1 MMIPSKG
8 EKLPTRD
15 EITNLDRGAII
26 ESLISLIKA
35 LGLENDQ
42 MADRYYMDMRQ
53 HLLGWSDESVKD
65 ELCETIIKLIGL
77 AK

>member
-1 MMIPSKG
+1 MLIPSKG

-26 ESLISLIKA
+26 ESLQSLIKA
-35 LGLENDQ
+35 LGLEQDQ
-42 MADRYYMDMRQ
+42 TAYTYCMDMRH
-53 HLLGWSDESVKD
+53 HLVGWSDVSVKD
-65 ELCETIIKLIGL
+65 ELALTIVKLIEL